1 MNEEIEK
8 LIFRAIDGAISPS
21 EFNRLQDVLEVNEDA
36 RVFYF
41 QMLSLDQS
49 VSEIAESAGD
59 EVVDRPEVNWNSFK
73 GVEGEAGLSLRG
85 RLLTY
90 MSIAASAVV
99 LTTLA
104 FYFTRSWSEP
114 EMVQVREVE
123 AAPLTSEKN
132 GVAEVVQRIDC
143 VLENEKWSTASS
155 SFESGQSIALLEGVV
170 VIEFRKGA
178 RVTLEGPANLEFLS
192 DNSGF
197 LQSGKLTA
205 VVPDTALGF
214 EILTPSS
221 RLIDHGT
228 EFGVSVNSNGDTE
241 THVFKGEVELVT
253 SQPKGQASDPNS
265 GSQRLT
271 DAMGVRMKREGEIPA
286 EVIDADPSQFIRTSV
301 VDAQRNETRS
311 EITELVDKEHLT
323 MWFEAGQ
330 GVQRDSSG
338 RVISWENLA
347 PSSSTRKD
355 QSLES
360 SAWQV
365 NANRRPDWSE
375 SGLGGFPA
383 VRFGGF
389 ESKEFL
395 ATTPLRL
402 KADATALVVCQFD
415 PVEESG
421 YGHLL
426 VLGGQT
432 KFVLERREKSEA
444 GSYTLSWQNKNVPPF
459 RMEALENVKP
469 VSSNKPQV
477 CAVRYSV
484 AQDIFELSVNG
495 EVVATGEPIGS
506 LAVNS
511 SQVIGCGHRR
521 DRFFFKG
528 QISEIVVYD
537 RALGQKKLD
546 QVTESLM
553 QKYRIESE

>member
-8 LIFRAIDGAISPS
+8 LIFRAIDGAISPG

-36 RVFYF
+36 RVFYSR
-41 QMLSLDQS
+41 MLSLDQS
-49 VSEIAESAGD
+49 VSEIAESLGD
-59 EVVDRPEVNWNSFK
+59 EVVGRSEVRRNLLT
-73 GVEGEAGLSLRG
+73 GIETEPAPSLRR

-90 MSIAASAVV
+90 ASIAAIAVV

-104 FYFTRSWSEP
+104 FFFTRTLSEP
-114 EMVQVREVE
+114 EIVRLREAE
-123 AAPLTSEKN
+123 AAPLKSEMS

-143 VLENEKWSTASS
+143 VLENEKWSTADST
-155 SFESGQSIALLEGVV
+155 FEPGQSIILLEGVV
-170 VIEFRKGA
+170 VVEFRKGA
-178 RVTLEGPANLEFLS
+178 RVTLEGPAKLEFLS

-205 VVPDTALGF
+205 VVPDSAIGF

-228 EFGVSVNSNGDTE
+228 EFGVSVDSNGDTE

-253 SQPKGQASDPNS
+253 SHPQTSDLNPD
-265 GSQRLT
+265 SQRLT
-271 DAMGVRMKREGEIPA
+271 DAMGVRVKREGETPA
-286 EVIDADPSQFIRTSV
+286 ELFDANPSQFIRTSI
-301 VDAQRNETRS
+301 AGSRQFENRNEV
-311 EITELVDKEHLT
+311 TELVDREHLL

-330 GVQRDSSG
+330 GVQTDSRG

-347 PSSSTRKD
+347 QRSSNRKD

-365 NANRRPDWSE
+365 NAGRRPKWSE
-375 SGLGGFPA
+375 SGLGGLPA
-383 VRFGGF
+383 IRFGGF

-395 ATTPLRL
+395 ATTPLSL
-402 KADATALVVCQFD
+402 KADATALVVCQFE
-415 PVEESG
+415 PLEEIG

-432 KFVLERREKSEA
+432 KFVLERRDKSEA
-444 GSYTLSWQNKNVPPF
+444 GSFTLSWQNKNVPPF
-459 RMEALENVKP
+459 QMEALENVKP
-469 VSSNKPQV
+469 VSSHKPQI

-484 AQDIFELSVNG
+484 EQDVFELSVNG
-495 EVVATGEPIGS
+495 EVVASGDPIGS
-506 LAVNS
+506 LAVTA

-521 DRFFFKG
+521 SRFFFKG
-528 QISEIVVYD
+528 QISEIVMYD
-537 RALGQKKLD
+537 TALD
-546 QVTESLM
+546 QEKLNEVTESLM
-553 QKYRIESE
+553 QKYKIQAQ

>member
-21 EFNRLQDVLEVNEDA
+21 EFNRLQDVLEVDEDA
-36 RVFYF
+36 RVFYSR
-41 QMLSLDQS
+41 MLSLDQS
-49 VSEIAESAGD
+49 VSDIAESARG
-59 EVVDRPEVNWNSFK
+59 EAVDRPEVHWNSLA
-73 GVEGEAGLSLRG
+73 GVDSETDSSLRG
-85 RLLTY
+85 HLLTY
-90 MSIAASAVV
+90 ISIAASAAV

-104 FYFTRSWSEP
+104 FYVTRPWSGP
-114 EMVQVREVE
+114 EIVRVREVE
-123 AAPLTSEKN
+123 VAPLNSQKN
-132 GVAEVVQRIDC
+132 RVAEVVQRIDC
-143 VLENEKWSTASS
+143 VLENEKWSTADSY
-155 SFESGQSIALLEGVV
+155 FEPGQSIILLDGVV
-170 VIEFRKGA
+170 VVEFRKGA

-205 VVPDTALGF
+205 VVPDSALGF
-214 EILTPSS
+214 EILTPSG

-228 EFGVSVNSNGDTE
+228 EFGVSVDPNGDTE
-241 THVFKGEVELVT
+241 THVFKGEVELI
-253 SQPKGQASDPNS
+253 SSRSKAQESEPNS

-271 DAMGVRMKREGEIPA
+271 DAMGLRIKREGGTVA
-286 EVIDADPSQFIRTSV
+286 EVIDANPSQFIRTSIF
-301 VDAQRNETRS
+301 DSQRLGNQTEV
-311 EITELVDKEHLT
+311 TELVDEEHLV

-330 GVQRDSSG
+330 GVQRDSRG

-347 PSSSTRKD
+347 QRSANRQNRD
-355 QSLES
+355 LES

-365 NANRRPDWSE
+365 NASRRPGWSE

-395 ATTPLRL
+395 ATTPMHLT
-402 KADATALVVCQFD
+402 ADATALVVCQFD
-415 PVEESG
+415 PLEEIG

-444 GSYTLSWQNKNVPPF
+444 GSYTWSWQNKNVPPF
-459 RMEALENVKP
+459 RMEALENVNP
-469 VSSNKPQV
+469 VSSNKPQI

-484 AQDIFELSVNG
+484 EQDIFELSVNG
-495 EVVATGEPIGS
+495 EAVAEGDPIGS

-511 SQVIGCGHRR
+511 SQVIGCGHHRN
-521 DRFFFKG
+521 RFFFKG
-528 QISEIVVYD
+528 QIAEIVIYD
-537 RALGQKKLD
+537 RALNQEKFN

-553 QKYRIESE
+553 QKYRIQAR